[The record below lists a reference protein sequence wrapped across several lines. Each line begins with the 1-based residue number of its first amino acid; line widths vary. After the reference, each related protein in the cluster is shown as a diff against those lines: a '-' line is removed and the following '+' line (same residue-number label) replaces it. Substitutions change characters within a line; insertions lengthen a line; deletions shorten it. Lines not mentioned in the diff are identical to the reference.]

1 MADIVVTKDTTI
13 EELVESVPG
22 AVKYLME
29 QGIRCII
36 CGEPIWGTLEEAAE
50 EKDSFTVELKSVGD
64 SKIGVIKAVKAVLG
78 LGLSEAKELVEGA
91 PKPVKEGI
99 PKEEAE
105 KLKEE
110 IEGAG
115 GSCEIK

>member
-13 EELVESVPG
+13 EELVEHVPG

-50 EKDSFTVELKSVGD
+50 EKGFG
-64 SKIGVIKAVKAVLG
+64 
-78 LGLSEAKELVEGA
+78 
-91 PKPVKEGI
+91 P
-99 PKEEAE
+99 
-105 KLKEE
+105 EE
-110 IEGAG
+110 IEKFVHDLN
-115 GSCEIK
+115 ELVKNPPEEEKELQNVKKVDVKKIDPDKK